1 MTHPSQASR
10 RLLFKQLTALA
21 SGALIEA
28 YTPSNAL
35 AAPPDDSAPAGGTLV
50 LVVNPE
56 PPTLA
61 SYFSTSGPIHPV
73 ATKIHEGLLEYDF
86 DLKPLPGLAESWSV
100 SDDSKTV
107 TFKLRKNVRWH
118 DGKPFTSA
126 DVQFSIMKVLRA
138 LHPRGSIIFAPVVAV
153 DTPDDFTA
161 VFRMSAPNPAM
172 LMGLSGRESP
182 MVPKHVLGA
191 GDIRQNPNANQPI
204 GTGPFV
210 FKTWSRGSHI
220 ILERNSAYWKKSEPK
235 LDRLLFKFIPD
246 ASSRAA
252 ALQAGEIQVAAYN
265 AIQLS
270 DVKRLTGLG
279 SVLASTKGYEMISP
293 IALLECNTR
302 RLPFSNVLVRQAV
315 AHALDRRFIIDN
327 VWFGFGKAAT
337 GPISSNFERNGL
349 YEPGVQAYAFNI
361 QRANELLDQAGLK
374 PNASGVRLEIA
385 HDVLP
390 YGLEWKMLG
399 EYIQQALAKIGIAVK
414 IRYEDVARFMRR
426 VYTENDFDL
435 NSVWLSN
442 QSDPVLGVERTY
454 TTAGIQK
461 GVPLS
466 NGSGYSNSK
475 VDQLFLEAR
484 SEAKLK
490 VRAEKY
496 RAAQRLIVQDSPCI
510 WLSEMQFVTMF
521 NKRVGELIE
530 SPLGIDAG
538 LATTTIRKA

>member
-1 MTHPSQASR
+1 MTHPTRESR
-10 RLLFKQLTALA
+10 RLLLKRLAALA
-21 SGALIEA
+21 GGTVIEA
-28 YTPSNAL
+28 HLAEGVL
-35 AAPPDDSAPAGGTLV
+35 AAEGPAGGTLV
-50 LVVNPE
+50 LALNPE

-61 SYFSTSGPIHPV
+61 SYVATSGPIHPV

-86 DLKPLPGLAESWSV
+86 DLKPVPGLAESWAV
-100 SDDSKTV
+100 SDDNKTV
-107 TFKLRKNVRWH
+107 TFKLRRNVRWH

-126 DVQFSIMKVLRA
+126 DVQFSIMKVLRP
-138 LHPRGSIIFAPVVAV
+138 LHPRGSIIFAPVTSV
-153 DTPDDFTA
+153 DTPDEFTA

-182 MVPKHVLGA
+182 MVPKHVLET
-191 GDIRQNPNANQPI
+191 GDIRKNANGNQPI

-220 ILERNSAYWKKSEPK
+220 LLERNKSYWKKSQPK

-270 DVKRLTGLG
+270 EVERITALG
-279 SVLASTKGYEMISP
+279 SVASSTKGYEMISP
-293 IALLECNTR
+293 MALLECNTR
-302 RLPFSNVLVRQAV
+302 RPPFNNLLVRQAV
-315 AHALDRRFIIDN
+315 AHALDRKFIIDN
-327 VWFGFGKAAT
+327 IWFGFGKAAT
-337 GPISSNFERNGL
+337 GPISSNFERSGL
-349 YEPGVQAYAFNI
+349 YEPNVPAYTFSI

-374 PNASGVRLEIA
+374 PNAGGVRFEIA

-399 EYIQQALAKIGIAVK
+399 EYVQQALAKVGIGVK
-414 IRYEDVARFMRR
+414 IRYEDVARYMRR

-435 NSVWLSN
+435 SSVWLSN

-461 GVPLS
+461 GVPLT
-466 NGSGYSNSK
+466 NGSGYSNPK

-484 SEAKLK
+484 SEANLK
-490 VRAEKY
+490 IRAEKY
-496 RAAQRLIVQDSPCI
+496 RTAQKLIVQDSPCI
-510 WLSEMQFVTMF
+510 WLSEMQFVTMY
-521 NKRVGELIE
+521 NKRVGNLIE

-538 LATTTIRKA
+538 LGTATLRKA